1 MTIDWNAF
9 HPEAAAAGGV
19 LIGLAAAIF
28 VLLNGR
34 IAGIS
39 GVLGGLLKPA
49 RGDLAWRVAFLA
61 GMLAA
66 PLVYALSADLPQPRI
81 EANEGTL
88 VLAGLLVGI
97 GTRYGSGCTSGHGV
111 CGISRLSP
119 RSLAATAAFM
129 LAGFATVFLV
139 RHLSFSWGG

>member
-1 MTIDWNAF
+1 LTIDWNAF
-9 HPEAAAAGGV
+9 NPEVAAAGGV

-39 GVLGGLLKPA
+39 GVLGGLLRPE
-49 RGDLAWRVAFLA
+49 RGDIAWRLAFLG

-66 PLVYALSADLPQPRI
+66 PLVYALSADVPVPRI
-81 EANEGTL
+81 EAGEGAL

-97 GTRYGSGCTSGHGV
+97 GTRLGSGCTSGHGV

-119 RSLAATAAFM
+119 RSLAATASFM
-129 LAGFATVFLV
+129 LAGFATVFV
-139 RHLSFSWGG
+139 IRHVPGFWGA